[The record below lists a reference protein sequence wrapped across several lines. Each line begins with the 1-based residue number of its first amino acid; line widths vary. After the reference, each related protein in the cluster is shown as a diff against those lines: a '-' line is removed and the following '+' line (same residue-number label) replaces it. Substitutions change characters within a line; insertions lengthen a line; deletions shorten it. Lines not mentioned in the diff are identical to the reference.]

1 MIYYQGV
8 AMTDGLNRKNHFF
21 PFSTVVKSYH
31 DVWNKPMPM
40 NLGHDRSK
48 PIGFTKLSGIYIEL
62 GKAYV
67 TNEACTTE
75 NKEEMEQLKPLRGAA
90 MVSRAPYLH
99 RKTGAVQ
106 LIHPGFF
113 L

>member
-48 PIGFTKLSGIYIEL
+48 PIGFTKLSGIYIEP

-75 NKEEMEQLKPLRGAA
+75 NKEEMEQLKPL
-90 MVSRAPYLH
+90 SFYQ
-99 RKTGAVQ
+99 VQ
-106 LIHPGFF
+106 FQDIRYRYINLN
-113 L
+113 LLYNE